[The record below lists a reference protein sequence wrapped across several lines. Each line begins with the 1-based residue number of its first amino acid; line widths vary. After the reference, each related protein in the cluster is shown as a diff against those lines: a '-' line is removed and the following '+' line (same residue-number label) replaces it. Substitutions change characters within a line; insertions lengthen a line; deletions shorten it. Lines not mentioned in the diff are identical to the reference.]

1 MNADPRGYYAALH
14 LTPAATQA
22 DIQRAFRT
30 LIRVHH
36 PDVGLSGAGNP
47 DIGPSGAGST
57 AAGAQ
62 TGLPSGGEDVR
73 SILDAFTVLRNPL
86 SRAEYDREGRT
97 PEAGGTGST
106 VTGGTGATAAGP
118 RDIPVHHRR
127 RQGPALRVTPV
138 RWERGPW
145 EGRR

>member
-14 LTPAATQA
+14 LTPAATQT

-36 PDVGLSGAGNP
+36 PDVG
-47 DIGPSGAGST
+47 PSGAGTT
-57 AAGAQ
+57 ASGAQ
-62 TGLPSGGEDVR
+62 SGGEDVR
-73 SILDAFTVLRNPL
+73 TILDAFAVLRNPL

-97 PEAGGTGST
+97 SAAPGTGT
-106 VTGGTGATAAGP
+106 GTTDTGGTGATAAAP

-145 EGRR
+145 EGRS